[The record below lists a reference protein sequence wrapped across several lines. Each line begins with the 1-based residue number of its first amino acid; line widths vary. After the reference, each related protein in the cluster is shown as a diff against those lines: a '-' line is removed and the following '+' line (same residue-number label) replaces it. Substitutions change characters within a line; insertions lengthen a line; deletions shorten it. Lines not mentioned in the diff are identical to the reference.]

1 MSGRREEAGRS
12 EVGAGGRGLSFG
24 EPSAFAGDHSPWF
37 PFHLLR
43 FSPRPGHTD
52 KVTGLVRGRDQLKVY
67 LMPRPLLSY
76 QPIQPLS
83 KLSLPL
89 HAPPNPPPNPRQ
101 TTPPTGGKGHHLPY
115 SKCRSSRELPCH
127 SQGKEGS
134 LGGHEKWHSLFINK
148 NIKLPEIVYMAK
160 RGHQK

>member
-1 MSGRREEAGRS
+1 MRGWREEAGRS

-89 HAPPNPPPNPRQ
+89 HP
-101 TTPPTGGKGHHLPY
+101 TPKPLPQPAANHPHHWWEGTSPFLLQMQELQGAAMPQPGEGG
-115 SKCRSSRELPCH
+115 
-127 SQGKEGS
+127 
-134 LGGHEKWHSLFINK
+134 
-148 NIKLPEIVYMAK
+148 
-160 RGHQK
+160 